1 MTDETTMRQVDLSI
15 AGELSIYRA
24 DELKRALIEPLAQGV
39 QLVVNLA
46 AVTEFDTCGLQLLML
61 AKRTAQAL
69 GSELQLV
76 GHSPAVLE
84 VFELLNVAAFFGD
97 HLVIAPGRHRP
108 KAFRREEAHHEPRPS
123 PADFYCRMP

>member
-1 MTDETTMRQVDLSI
+1 MPSETTLHCVELNI

-24 DELKRALIEPLAQGV
+24 DELKRALIEPLAPGV

-61 AKRTAQAL
+61 AKRTAQTL

-97 HLVIAPGRHRP
+97 HLVIAPGRG
-108 KAFRREEAHHEPRPS
+108 
-123 PADFYCRMP
+123 